1 VRLSNAHFKS
11 KQILNIMSN
20 PKLKAIEL
28 VNKHFDFVE
37 AWSVSNQIENAKQ
50 CALITVNEIQLYL
63 DEVMLPNPFDQYL
76 DEVKTEIKK
85 ITA

>member
-1 VRLSNAHFKS
+1 
-11 KQILNIMSN
+11 MT
-20 PKLKAIEL
+20 PKLKALEL
-28 VNKHFDFVE
+28 VNKHFEFVE

-76 DEVKTEIKK
+76 NEVKTEIKK

>member
-1 VRLSNAHFKS
+1 
-11 KQILNIMSN
+11 MT
-20 PKLKAIEL
+20 PKEKANEL
-28 VNKHFDFVE
+28 VNKHFEFVE

-50 CALITVNEIQLYL
+50 CALITVDEIQLYL

-76 DEVKTEIKK
+76 NQVKTEIKK

>member
-1 VRLSNAHFKS
+1 
-11 KQILNIMSN
+11 MT
-20 PKLKAIEL
+20 PKEKANEL
-28 VNKHFDFVE
+28 VYKHFDFVE

-76 DEVKTEIKK
+76 NQVKTEIKK

>member
-1 VRLSNAHFKS
+1 
-11 KQILNIMSN
+11 MT
-20 PKLKAIEL
+20 PKEKATEL

-37 AWSVSNQIENAKQ
+37 AWSASNQLENAKQ
-50 CALITVNEIQLYL
+50 CALITVNEIQIYL

-85 ITA
+85 ITI